1 MVEKRGERE
10 RKMLEAIDLFIC
22 AYPIG
27 ENLEVVSVSSIG

>member
-1 MVEKRGERE
+1 MVEKGGRE

-27 ENLEVVSVSSIG
+27 ENYSLYLSVRSS